1 MVDNSFSWKD
11 KVVAITGGGNGI
23 GLAIALAAKNLGAKV
38 SISDINEKDLK
49 NENNKRTSNI
59 SCTICR

>member
-38 SISDINEKDLK
+38 SISDINEKDLIK
-49 NENNKRTSNI
+49 AKEENDFHTCLSDAG
-59 SCTICR
+59 